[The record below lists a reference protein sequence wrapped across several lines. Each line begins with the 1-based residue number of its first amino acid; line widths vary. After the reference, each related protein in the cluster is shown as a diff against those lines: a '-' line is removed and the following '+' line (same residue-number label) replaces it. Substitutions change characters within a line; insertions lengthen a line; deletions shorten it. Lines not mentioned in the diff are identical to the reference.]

1 MASARFDNAGGPRV
15 VAETFGQPDAMS
27 HNDEALIPW
36 SMLQGAAVSLC
47 GCGLAYLLH
56 LKERKRAEQ
65 IAAGLQPLTS
75 MLEGKY
81 WIDELYDAAI
91 VEPLRHTAKV
101 FFAVDRVVIDSV
113 VWAISFVP
121 QLSGFALKLTTQRG
135 YLQGYAATM
144 FFGVLAILLLV
155 YL

>member
-1 MASARFDNAGGPRV
+1 
-15 VAETFGQPDAMS
+15 
-27 HNDEALIPW
+27 
-36 SMLQGAAVSLC
+36 
-47 GCGLAYLLH
+47 
-56 LKERKRAEQ
+56 
-65 IAAGLQPLTS
+65 
-75 MLEGKY
+75 
-81 WIDELYDAAI
+81 LYDAAI